1 MLGLLLLQVL
11 ASCLW
16 LGHSEVVDS
25 FDSCPQFFYSGTFP
39 NDALNPNNSAR
50 ICQRFRNSY
59 HYATLY
65 DRDRR
70 IPVYSAYK
78 YEPGDAKRPPEWW
91 MVEPQLI
98 DKNSLPDMERDW
110 ILIEQKKFTLD
121 QIKKSQAIL
130 NDYEGLK
137 DLDIG
142 HLSPSGH
149 HFSRESK
156 RASFTFSN
164 VVPLNSTLN
173 NGKWNAYEHKTMP
186 KMTKRCKTTYVIT
199 GAVPGNTFVSEERVN
214 RPSHIWS
221 AACCMLDRKPP
232 KAWGA
237 IAENDKNHVEE
248 LSLGELE
255 ERLTELYGGTVTL
268 FNNACPRKKPRIII
282 RITSGA
288 FPTYYRIKK
297 SQSGLVW
304 MGP

>member
-16 LGHSEVVDS
+16 LGHSEVVKS
-25 FDSCPQFFYSGTFP
+25 FEECPQFFYAETTPS
-39 NDALNPNNSAR
+39 DVLNPKNPAW

-78 YEPGDAKRPPEWW
+78 YQPGDAKKPPEWW

-98 DKNSLPDMERDW
+98 DKNSIPDMERDW

-121 QIKKSQAIL
+121 QIKESQAVL
-130 NDYEGLK
+130 NDYKGLK
-137 DLDIG
+137 GLDRG

-149 HFSRESK
+149 QFSRESK
-156 RASFTFSN
+156 MATFTLTN
-164 VVPLNSTLN
+164 VVPQDSSLN
-173 NGKWNAYEHKTMP
+173 NGKWNAYEHKTMS
-186 KMTKRCKTTYVIT
+186 KKTKGCKTTYVIT
-199 GAVPGNTFVSEERVN
+199 GAVPGNTYVAEERVN

-221 AACCMLDRKPP
+221 AACCLGDEEP
-232 KAWGA
+232 KDAWGA
-237 IAENDKNHVEE
+237 IAENNKNEVEE

-255 ERLTELYGGTVTL
+255 KRLAELYGGTVTL
-268 FNNACPRKKPRIII
+268 FSTACPRK
-282 RITSGA
+282 
-288 FPTYYRIKK
+288 
-297 SQSGLVW
+297 
-304 MGP
+304 